1 MMPYLIESG
10 HLGEGAL
17 RSEYFCYQNFENIV
31 YYYFLF
37 ISYDFD
43 LSKRLLVHDYYKCND
58 INHEKFYKC
67 QFVDS

>member
-37 ISYDFD
+37 ISSQLSWSKNPIYWIVQRDFQQIPSAFWPYIPE
-43 LSKRLLVHDYYKCND
+43 L
-58 INHEKFYKC
+58 
-67 QFVDS
+67 